1 MHQDEKAGAET
12 LYNSC
17 SSLNVF
23 RFCDVILVAVVA
35 ARADSFELT

>member
-23 RFCDVILVAVVA
+23 RFCDVLVAVVA
-35 ARADSFELT
+35 GQADSFELT